1 MDTNK
6 GAETRL
12 RELKQKEMQII
23 PLYLVC
29 VFLLVTIR
37 TSKLAHST
45 KIENLMKMIG
55 NICILLLSKFRWK
68 IHPNEILINSLQ
80 TERVNR
86 RSIKIWMV
94 IAIPIKINL
103 MSNVS
108 LWRHWSHNMVRHWC
122 LNGTNLIVRL
132 KQVSNVFERWIKRME
147 NHKMI

>member
-45 KIENLMKMIG
+45 EIENLMKMIG
-55 NICILLLSKFRWK
+55 NIYILLLSKFRWK
-68 IHPNEILINSLQ
+68 IHPNEI
-80 TERVNR
+80 
-86 RSIKIWMV
+86 
-94 IAIPIKINL
+94 
-103 MSNVS
+103 
-108 LWRHWSHNMVRHWC
+108 
-122 LNGTNLIVRL
+122 
-132 KQVSNVFERWIKRME
+132 
-147 NHKMI
+147 